1 MHRAAPWAEP
11 MTDLLLVFPPQWSPF
26 QPPLSLPSLAAWL
39 RRRGFRVGCLDANIL
54 FYEWLLS
61 DEATGILL
69 GLLPDADLHDAEK
82 EAYLYALRSTA
93 QYRTDISTL
102 RPSSS
107 HPDTSPSAA
116 PVTERPGDL
125 CRNSVGVQSLSNY
138 LAIVS
143 RICRSFEVSPYE
155 FRLATGNLSSSQLE
169 DLVIRPH
176 ILLDAFAEY
185 LVGVIAARNSILP
198 SLVGFSCIGQEQLY
212 FTLLL
217 GHRVKSRLG
226 IPVAVGG
233 TVLARIFERGVV
245 RGEWFGRFFDVIVRN
260 EGERPAERML
270 ANLWGGFPLVQDVP
284 SIVYVRDR
292 TVVSSEPCSPLKPAE
307 VPIPDFDD
315 MPLGRYLSA
324 DVTLPILSSRG
335 CYWGKCEFCHHG
347 MVYGEKYAAYTAEG
361 VLGAVTALSERYGVR
376 HFAFNDEAIPPKI
389 ARDIARI
396 FPPTT
401 ETGWNFTGLI
411 KFERFFDAAIFA
423 GLARV
428 GTRSL
433 YVGLESASER
443 VLALMRKNT
452 KQEIM
457 RRNLADAT
465 RAGIWMHCFLF
476 FGFPGESEEDAQE
489 TYDFIVGNSDI
500 IASFGCST
508 FALEHN
514 APIQRHLE
522 DFGVRAGQAG
532 GADLDVYYTYE
543 VANGIG
549 PERALEWSNAL
560 NLRAAEVRKYAATSW
575 IPREHLLCLLSR
587 SAPEEL
593 VEAAGRLLEDRFV
606 PLDLPASRVFSL
618 VNEDD
623 SAPSAVLI
631 NRPGGSFF
639 RLPAKLVPTFRM
651 LCESDST
658 LRDLSEA
665 NAPLFAHITRPQN
678 SLSRDG
684 SNGEQGTGPAEC
696 DTMAGVCDIADRIKA
711 DYVGGEEL
719 QSSKSVWLAT
729 NAAAMFGDADIAEK
743 SVVPHELVADGTGKL
758 PPAGGDESSMAVV
771 EAEHEGP
778 SQLDASM
785 AQA

>member
-1 MHRAAPWAEP
+1 

-39 RRRGFRVGCLDANIL
+39 RRGGFRVGCLDANIL

-69 GLLPDADLHDAEK
+69 DILPAVDLPDSEK

-93 QYRTDISTL
+93 QYRADMYAL
-102 RPSSS
+102 RPLGSDRTKSPNTDPVEERSS
-107 HPDTSPSAA
+107 
-116 PVTERPGDL
+116 DL
-125 CRNSVGVQSLSNY
+125 CRSYVGVQSLSNY

-143 RICRSFEVSPYE
+143 RICRSFEISPYE
-155 FRLATGNLSSSQLE
+155 FRLDAGNLSSSQLE

-176 ILLDAFAEY
+176 ILLDAFANY
-185 LVGVIAARNSILP
+185 LVVEIGARYPISP
-198 SLVGFSCIGQEQLY
+198 SLIGFSCIGQEQLY
-212 FTLLL
+212 LTLLL
-217 GHRVKSRLG
+217 GHRVKSSLG
-226 IPVAVGG
+226 APVVVGG
-233 TVLARIFERGVV
+233 TVLSRIFERGVV

-260 EGERPAERML
+260 EGERPAEKML
-270 ANLWGGFPLVQDVP
+270 ANLRHGFPLVQNVP
-284 SIVYVRDR
+284 SIVYVCDG

-307 VPIPDFDD
+307 MPIPDFDD
-315 MPLGRYLSA
+315 MPLRCYLSS

-347 MVYGEKYAAYTAEG
+347 MVYGEKYAAHTAEG
-361 VLGAVTALSERYGVR
+361 VLGTVRTLSERYEVR

-389 ARDIARI
+389 ARNIAET
-396 FPPTT
+396 FPPST

-411 KFERFFDAAIFA
+411 KFEKFFDAPIFA

-457 RRNLADAT
+457 RRNLGDAT

-476 FGFPGESEEDAQE
+476 FGFPGEREEDAQE
-489 TYDFIVGNSDI
+489 TYDFIIGNADI

-532 GADLDVYYTYE
+532 GADLDVYYSYE
-543 VANGIG
+543 VADGIG
-549 PERALEWSNAL
+549 PERALEWANAL
-560 NLRAAEVRKYAATSW
+560 NMRAPDVRKYAATSW

-587 SAPEEL
+587 SSPDEL
-593 VEAAGRLLEDRFV
+593 VEAAGRLLEERFV
-606 PLDLPASRVFSL
+606 PLDLPASRVFSI

-623 SAPSAVLI
+623 LVAPGVLI
-631 NRPGGSFF
+631 NRPSGSFF
-639 RLPAKLVPTFRM
+639 RLPSKLVPTFRM
-651 LCESDST
+651 LCESDSM
-658 LRDLSEA
+658 LRELSKT
-665 NAPLFAHITRPQN
+665 NAPLFAHITRPQIP
-678 SLSRDG
+678 LSSDG
-684 SNGEQGTGPAEC
+684 SNNEHGSEPAEC
-696 DTMAGVCDIADRIKA
+696 DAMAGVCHVADPIKA
-711 DYVGGEEL
+711 VEPVVSHEFAL
-719 QSSKSVWLAT
+719 E
-729 NAAAMFGDADIAEK
+729 AAG
-743 SVVPHELVADGTGKL
+743 
-758 PPAGGDESSMAVV
+758 
-771 EAEHEGP
+771 
-778 SQLDASM
+778 
-785 AQA
+785 

>member
-1 MHRAAPWAEP
+1 

-39 RRRGFRVGCLDANIL
+39 RGQGFQVGCLDANIL

-61 DEATGILL
+61 DETTAVLL
-69 GLLPDADLHDAEK
+69 DILPDVDLPEPEK

-93 QYRTDISTL
+93 QYRADICAL
-102 RPSSS
+102 RTSHSGPDNNPSS
-107 HPDTSPSAA
+107 DT
-116 PVTERPGDL
+116 VTERRRDL
-125 CRNSVGVQSLSNY
+125 CRNYVAVQSLSNY

-143 RICRSFEVSPYE
+143 RICRSFEISPYE
-155 FRLATGNLSSSQLE
+155 FRLNTGNLSSSQLE

-176 ILLDAFAEY
+176 ILLNAFADY
-185 LVGVIAARNSILP
+185 LVDEVRARYPISP

-212 FTLLL
+212 LTLLL

-226 IPVAVGG
+226 TPVVVGG
-233 TVLARIFERGVV
+233 TVLARIFERSVV
-245 RGEWFGRFFDVIVRN
+245 RGEWFGRFFDAIVRN

-270 ANLWGGFPLVQDVP
+270 ANLRHGFPLVQDVP
-284 SIVYVRDR
+284 SIVYVRDG
-292 TVVSSEPCSPLKPAE
+292 TVVSTESCSPLKPAE

-315 MPLGRYLSA
+315 MPLDRYLSA
-324 DVTLPILSSRG
+324 NVTLPILSSRG

-361 VLGAVTALSERYGVR
+361 VLRGVMALSERYGVR

-396 FPPTT
+396 FPPTIA
-401 ETGWNFTGLI
+401 TGWNFSGLI

-423 GLARV
+423 GLARI

-465 RAGIWMHCFLF
+465 RTGIWMHCFLF
-476 FGFPGESEEDAQE
+476 FGFPGEREEDAQE
-489 TYDFIVGNSDI
+489 TYDFIIGNADI
-500 IASFGCST
+500 IGSFGCST

-522 DFGVRAGQAG
+522 DFGVRAEQAG

-543 VANGIG
+543 VDNGIG
-549 PERALEWSNAL
+549 PERALEWANAL
-560 NLRAAEVRKYAATSW
+560 NLRAPAVRKYEATSW

-587 SAPEEL
+587 SSTDEL
-593 VEAAGRLLEDRFV
+593 VEASCRLLEERFV

-623 SAPSAVLI
+623 LEGSGVLI
-631 NRPGGSFF
+631 NRTSGGFF
-639 RLPAKLVPTFRM
+639 RLPSKLVPTFRM
-651 LCESDST
+651 LCESDIT
-658 LRDLSEA
+658 LRELSET

-678 SLSRDG
+678 PPSSDG
-684 SNGEQGTGPAEC
+684 LNSDHGPEPAEYVPR
-696 DTMAGVCDIADRIKA
+696 AGACDIADEVKE
-711 DYVGGEEL
+711 DDSGGENTRADDNAR
-719 QSSKSVWLAT
+719 VAT
-729 NAAAMFGDADIAEK
+729 DATPMFGNAHVAEK
-743 SVVPHELVADGTGKL
+743 FLLLH
-758 PPAGGDESSMAVV
+758 
-771 EAEHEGP
+771 GP
-778 SQLDASM
+778 
-785 AQA
+785 